1 MHERELGEGC
11 IVIKTLI
18 AEPSSITRV
27 GLAVLMSETD
37 DIDVVAELDRGDR
50 VLPAAQALLP
60 DVALLAADLPGLDGF
75 ATADALHLKLP
86 SCHSL
91 IMGEQRD
98 PSDLRRAVAAHATGF
113 IVSDARADFITE
125 AVRRAA
131 RGLKVV
137 DPDLAFAALN
147 AAQSPLT
154 PRELDALRLAGEGS
168 TTTEIARELCLSAG
182 TVRNYLSRA
191 VAKTGARNLVDA
203 IRIADGAGW
212 F

>member
-1 MHERELGEGC
+1 M
-11 IVIKTLI
+11 IKTLI
-18 AEPSSITRV
+18 AEPSSIIRV
-27 GLAVLMSETD
+27 GLAVLISGAE
-37 DIDVVAELDRGDR
+37 DIEVVAELERGDQ

-60 DVALLAADLPGLDGF
+60 DVAVLAANLPGLDGF

-91 IMGEQRD
+91 IMGEHRD
-98 PSDLRRAVAAHATGF
+98 PADLRRAVAAHATGF
-113 IVSDARADFITE
+113 IVSDAPSDFLAE

-131 RGLKVV
+131 TGRKVV
-137 DPDLAFAALN
+137 DPDLAFAALD

-154 PRELDALRLAGEGS
+154 PRELDVLRLAGEGA
-168 TTTEIARELCLSAG
+168 TTSEIAGELCLSVG

-191 VAKTGARNLVDA
+191 VTKTGARNLVDA

>member
-1 MHERELGEGC
+1 M
-11 IVIKTLI
+11 IKTLI
-18 AEPSSITRV
+18 AEPSSIIRA
-27 GLAVLMSETD
+27 GLAALISGAD
-37 DIDVVAELDRGDR
+37 DVEVIAELERGDQ
-50 VLPAAQALLP
+50 VLSVAQARLP
-60 DVALLAADLPGLDGF
+60 DVAVLAANLPGLDGF
-75 ATADALHLKLP
+75 GTAEALHLKVP

-98 PSDLRRAVAAHATGF
+98 PSDLRRAVAAHAAGF
-113 IVSDARADFITE
+113 IVSDAPPDFIAE

-131 RGLKVV
+131 GGGKVV

-154 PRELDALRLAGEGS
+154 PRELDALRLAGEGATS
-168 TTTEIARELCLSAG
+168 SQIAEELCLSIG

-191 VAKTGARNLVDA
+191 VTKSGARNLVDA
-203 IRIADGAGW
+203 IRIAGCAGW